1 MEKFGFEGKYL
12 NRTQTGIIRLNN
24 FVKIIPKKDEI
35 LFSEKTF
42 LEIILGLIKETQNE
56 YLTKK
61 KLTKNKNDIKIIKGV
76 LLKLINDLKE
86 IKEEKEKEMKLFIS
100 KNDQKKLN
108 LSHIV
113 KNAISNQ
120 KKLSKSENISSN
132 ILCEDDSY
140 NFNFDYLDIK
150 QQNFILEN
158 KIKEVENMI
167 NRNISFIKFYKT
179 PHRFQDH
186 FTEIY
191 AKNKKNITKN
201 ITENLHDSLIY
212 IRSIWKD
219 VAYKKNLQDMRLEN
233 IRHKIKK
240 LKKDKEEKAISNK
253 YISTENIIPEE
264 IQETENIEE
273 DKNINKD
280 DEKDVKIGLKDMEKL
295 FNLNMNINVNINVNK
310 QYINNNYDN
319 NKQNE
324 YSRKKKKRNIKFM
337 NKI

>member
-1 MEKFGFEGKYL
+1 MEKFRFEGKYL

-132 ILCEDDSY
+132 ILCEDGSY

-212 IRSIWKD
+212 IRRIWKD

-233 IRHKIKK
+233 IELI
-240 LKKDKEEKAISNK
+240 
-253 YISTENIIPEE
+253 
-264 IQETENIEE
+264 
-273 DKNINKD
+273 
-280 DEKDVKIGLKDMEKL
+280 
-295 FNLNMNINVNINVNK
+295 
-310 QYINNNYDN
+310 
-319 NKQNE
+319 
-324 YSRKKKKRNIKFM
+324 
-337 NKI
+337 